1 MRDAQQAIHQEH
13 VSFHCDGH
21 TLSGYLYK
29 PTGRGPFPAVVWNHG
44 SEKDPNVAKQFGTI
58 AGILNSA
65 GYVLFAPLRRGHG
78 DSQGPYIVDEIKH
91 ERQLHGDE
99 AADRLMVRLMEG
111 PQLDDQLAGLKYL
124 KTLPYVNLHRLG
136 VMGASYGA
144 IQALLGA
151 ESTAAGYKAAA
162 AISPAAES
170 WKANALLRQRLITAA
185 DRIAVPVLLIHP
197 KKDVNLEPGY
207 ALGQEFERLGK
218 AYGLMVFPPYGRPQD
233 QSHSFGGAE
242 GDHIWAPSVLQFLG
256 NMLA

>member
-1 MRDAQQAIHQEH
+1 MNA
-13 VSFHCDGH
+13 
-21 TLSGYLYK
+21 
-29 PTGRGPFPAVVWNHG
+29 
-44 SEKDPNVAKQFGTI
+44 
-58 AGILNSA
+58 A

-78 DSQGPYIVDEIKH
+78 DSQGPYLGDQIKH

-99 AADRLMVRLMEG
+99 AADRMLVRMMEG

-124 KTLPYVNLHRLG
+124 KTLPYVNLNRLS
-136 VMGASYGA
+136 VMGTSHGA
-144 IQALLGA
+144 VQSLLGA
-151 ESTAAGYKAAA
+151 ESTAGYKAAV

-170 WKANALLRQRLITAA
+170 WKSNAALRQRLITAA

-197 KKDVNLEPGY
+197 KKDTNLDAGY

-233 QSHSFGGAE
+233 QTLGFGGAE

>member
-1 MRDAQQAIHQEH
+1 MLDAQLAIHQEH
-13 VSFHCDGH
+13 VQYHCDGH

-29 PTGRGPFPAVVWNHG
+29 PAGRGPFPAVVWNHG
-44 SEKDPNVAKQFGTI
+44 SEQNPAVAKQFGTL
-58 AGILNSA
+58 ADILNPA

-78 DSQGPYIVDEIKH
+78 ESQGPYIVDQVKH
-91 ERQLHGDE
+91 ERQLHGDD

-124 KTLPYVNLHRLG
+124 KSLPYVNLNRLS

-151 ESTAAGYKAAA
+151 ESTAGYKAAV

-170 WKANALLRQRLITAA
+170 WKANPVLRQRLIAAA

-218 AYGLMVFPPYGRPQD
+218 PYGLMVFPPYGRLQD
-233 QSHSFGGAE
+233 QGHSFGGAE

>member
-1 MRDAQQAIHQEH
+1 MRDAQLAIHQEH
-13 VSFHCDGH
+13 VSYHCDGH
-21 TLSGYLYK
+21 TLAGYLYK
-29 PTGRGPFPAVVWNHG
+29 PAGRGPFPAVVWNHG
-44 SEKDPNVAKQFGTI
+44 SEQSPAVAKQFGTL
-58 AGILNSA
+58 ADILNAA
-65 GYVLFAPLRRGHG
+65 GYVLFAPVRRGHG
-78 DSQGPYIVDEIKH
+78 ESQGPYIVDQIKH
-91 ERQLHGDE
+91 ERQLHGDD

-136 VMGASYGA
+136 VMGASHGA
-144 IQALLGA
+144 IQSLLGA
-151 ESTAAGYKAAA
+151 ESMAGYKAAV

-170 WKANALLRQRLITAA
+170 WKANPVLRQRLITAA

-197 KKDVNLEPGY
+197 KKDLNLEPGY

-218 AYGLMVFPPYGRPQD
+218 PYGLMVFPPYGRPQD
-233 QSHSFGGAE
+233 QGHSFGGAE